1 MLDRILA
8 RHSIDRQQ
16 FQLGALVMFTGLVLT
31 LQNPDARDSAAELI
45 SQVEMPSLSNIM
57 EMRPSGP
64 PPLMD
69 SDQFLMDEVEEIQPV
84 LVTLDRDAVV
94 PVADLRDRPQR

>member
-16 FQLGALVMFTGLVLT
+16 FQLGALVLFTGLVLT

-45 SQVEMPSLSNIM
+45 SHVEMPSLSNIM

-64 PPLMD
+64 PPWMD
-69 SDQFLMDEVEEIQPV
+69 SDQFLMEDAEEIQPA
-84 LVTLDRDAVV
+84 LATLDRDQAV
-94 PVADLRDRPQR
+94 PAGDLRERPQR